1 MRRANYDKY
10 PSTKVDGNI
19 WLGWKDIRS
28 ELSGRKLLAVDFYT
42 GVMEEEV
49 IEAFG
54 PIGAE
59 LVINTRDLL
68 KPEAEIRRMTER
80 FMTDD
85 VLFGY
90 VTNMPLS

>member
-28 ELSGRKLLAVDFYT
+28 ELGDRKLLAVDFYV

-49 IEAFG
+49 IEALSQ
-54 PIGAE
+54 IGVE
-59 LVINTRDLL
+59 LLINTRDL
-68 KPEAEIRRMTER
+68 
-80 FMTDD
+80 
-85 VLFGY
+85 
-90 VTNMPLS
+90 

>member
-42 GVMEEEV
+42 GVMEE
-49 IEAFG
+49 G
-54 PIGAE
+54 Q
-59 LVINTRDLL
+59 
-68 KPEAEIRRMTER
+68 
-80 FMTDD
+80 
-85 VLFGY
+85 
-90 VTNMPLS
+90 S